1 MKQMNKQEYLTAI
14 REKIKAMPAEDI
26 ERFTDYYSEMID
38 DRMMLLRIWWR
49 RMMR

>member
-26 ERFTDYYSEMID
+26 EIYR
-38 DRMMLLRIWWR
+38 LL
-49 RMMR
+49 